1 MTERRVKVLPIE
13 PDHNMIEAAYMLV
26 ETMPKGTPERHKR
39 IVAEAWKAMAQFAPK
54 PKQTGLTKL
63 QQRCHEA
70 IFDFVNDHGK
80 APTYSEIGALI
91 GKDNKSA
98 VHAIV
103 HALKRRGV
111 ITLGE
116 NVRRSIALCINPGEP
131 LPPRI
136 INRKKGETK
145 S

>member
-1 MTERRVKVLPIE
+1 MTEKRVVKVLPLDA
-13 PDHNMIEAAYMLV
+13 DHNMIEAAYMLI
-26 ETMPKGTPERHKR
+26 ETMAKGTPERHKR
-39 IVAEAWKAMAQFAPK
+39 IVAEVWKTMAQFAPR

-70 IFDFVNDHGK
+70 IFEFINDHGK
-80 APTYSEIGALI
+80 APTYDEIGAMLNK
-91 GKDNKSA
+91 GKGD
-98 VHAIV
+98 VFQIV

-116 NVRRSIALCINPGEP
+116 NVRRSIAIVINPGEP

-136 INRKKGETK
+136 INRKGNKE
-145 S
+145 